1 MEPRTPVAVG
11 GGSTRGGGSLV
22 GLSGG
27 DIGLTMGRRPC
38 GGSRGESW
46 DSSRSNGAVVGG
58 PRLTVTHHRES
69 RVFVVVRH
77 KKMVL
82 FVEPPRTVREVYIG
96 SSNPEIG
103 ASPLV
108 TKN

>member
-1 MEPRTPVAVG
+1 MEPRTPGCGG
-11 GGSTRGGGSLV
+11 GGSTRGGGSLA

-27 DIGLTMGRRPC
+27 GIGLTLGQRPR

-46 DSSRSNGAVVGG
+46 DSSRSIGAVVGG
-58 PRLTVTHHRES
+58 PRLTATHHRES

-77 KKMVL
+77 KMAWL
-82 FVEPPRTVREVYIG
+82 FVKPPRIATEVYIG
-96 SSNPEIG
+96 SSNPENG